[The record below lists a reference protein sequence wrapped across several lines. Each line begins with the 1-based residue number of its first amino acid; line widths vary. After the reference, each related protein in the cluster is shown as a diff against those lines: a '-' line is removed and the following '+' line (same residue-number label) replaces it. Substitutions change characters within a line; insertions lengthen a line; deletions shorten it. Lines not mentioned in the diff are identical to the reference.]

1 MTADGKA
8 AVTGAGG
15 PPPQSVPEMKMLG
28 KYQIERKLGA
38 GGMGTVYL
46 ARDTQLKRVVAL
58 KVLSRDKAQN
68 PTLVK
73 RFQAE
78 AQAAAQLRHDNIV
91 AVYDSGEADGYL
103 FIAMEY
109 VEGQDLFEM
118 VQRRGVTPVKRSIEI
133 IKQVAAALQHA
144 YEQNIV
150 HRDIKPS
157 NLLIAR
163 NGMVKVTDLGL
174 ARSVDDTLET
184 NITRAGTTVGTVDY
198 MSPEQARNSK
208 LADIRSDLYSLG
220 CTWYQMLT
228 GEPPYP
234 EGSVTN
240 KLQAHAIKP
249 IPDPRVIKPNIPEGL
264 TAVLQRMMA
273 KKPEDR
279 YQTPAELLDDLKHA
293 TLTHGAISREIFGDL
308 SDYNQKTVGQPGAAS
323 DEEDDDYD
331 GYEESGEDRA
341 TPDDVPTS
349 GAPTRR
355 KPTKAF
361 RKTEEEYE
369 TESRSTP
376 SRSRDPKDSFKPTEA
391 EPTRRS
397 KPAKALRETD
407 EEYEAETRSTPS
419 KSRDPN
425 DSSQP
430 TETEPTRR
438 SKPKTSRA
446 ADEEVETESRRSS
459 SKPRD
464 AKSDPKPTETEPAKA
479 KSHKP
484 LPPKRQPVNED
495 VEAEN
500 KSFNP
505 ETLKYLVA
513 ILGVIVTIGGLGL
526 LIQSYSGNVGLDANP
541 FAGAPDPKSAHQAA
555 AVAAGGSK
563 GTGKPSDEAN
573 TQTTDPATG
582 NTAGATTK
590 TTGPVAEFDVEAVPA
605 WATRD
610 AEPTGLP
617 ILTVGTGAKTG
628 THFPSLDEALR
639 AVPNAGAILKLVGGG
654 PFPLSYIEV
663 ANVKRLVVMA
673 SSSQDRPVIAL
684 KPSEGQGTAGIK
696 LADGTLEV
704 RGVHF
709 TLDRNQFPSGVKVLE
724 VIDGQL
730 FVQQS
735 SFTATGPDSVATIAM
750 VVGSTQ
756 DSSAEPRLVPS
767 VLVDRVVVRGDGLK
781 GLVIQRANADVVVRD
796 SLLVTGSAAA
806 VELTGHLVAGVADVV
821 TLKPRRIVRVIRS
834 TLYSR
839 RCAFDLSSTSDSSG
853 KPPRTD
859 VVLLDSLCCAQGV
872 AENSSLVLA
881 VRWPQVRS
889 TTEGWLTRL
898 KWISKGSLYLGF
910 EQLVDLG
917 PDSSFKV
924 SDATTWQ
931 RVWNAKHD
939 TKQFH
944 KLSFPGTVP
953 GDLSAVSPQEFDV
966 NALAYREIKS
976 SSGGLPGCP
985 IDRLTVPDAISQQRA
1000 AVLAMRPRLP
1010 TTFLKPAD
1018 PASIRKV
1025 DLKKQ
1030 DLGLV
1035 LNSNDWPS
1043 GTLFEASG
1051 NGLCLMSPAKIEGK
1065 AVRIFLRQIDGT
1077 PLKLQAKTSDGK
1089 APDATALFS
1098 IARGSLELT
1107 NAVVE
1112 GSANAKS
1119 NAPPW
1124 LIQASEATLILNGCR
1139 LQGSETDGPHQKGL
1153 ILWTTAAPA
1162 VSTADPPILF
1172 CRDSYLTGFGCG
1184 IRVESGQ
1191 GHIILRNSI
1200 IAIRGDGEDR
1210 GVGVDL
1216 RPVRA
1221 GNAMLTAVDAEHVTF
1236 STGGAAIRVQAATG
1250 SDDSV
1255 SSPLRLF
1262 VERCAVVPPLV
1273 FKAGEAAEATLLK
1286 CTGPVLEQKQIEW
1299 WGVANGVAKQV
1310 VHFLHREGD
1319 PPGASDKTGV
1329 AAWRQTWDKSHD
1341 VRLLVGDKG
1350 VYLAGELPIKWKD
1363 LRPGSFELHKS
1374 SQAATWAEGKPIG
1387 ANVRGVDEI
1396 SIAKKS
1402 GPETTTGT
1410 KAVTPSTPGTTIPNK
1425 KNVGF

>member
-1 MTADGKA
+1 MTADGNA

-28 KYQIERKLGA
+28 KYQIEKKLGA

-68 PTLVK
+68 PTLVR

-174 ARSVDDTLET
+174 ARSIDDTLET

-249 IPDPRVIKPNIPEGL
+249 IPDPRVLKPNIPEGL

-308 SDYNQKTVGQPGAAS
+308 SDYNQKTVRQPGAAV
-323 DEEDDDYD
+323 DEVEGDDYED
-331 GYEESGEDRA
+331 GYEDSGEDRA

-349 GAPTRR
+349 SAPTRR
-355 KPTKAF
+355 KPTKA
-361 RKTEEEYE
+361 
-369 TESRSTP
+369 
-376 SRSRDPKDSFKPTEA
+376 
-391 EPTRRS
+391 
-397 KPAKALRETD
+397 LRETD
-407 EEYEAETRSTPS
+407 EEHEAETRSTPG
-419 KSRDPN
+419 KLREPKDG
-425 DSSQP
+425 SQP

-438 SKPKTSRA
+438 SKPKTSRT
-446 ADEEVETESRRSS
+446 ADEEIETESRRSS
-459 SKPRD
+459 TKPRD
-464 AKSDPKPTETEPAKA
+464 AKSDPKPAETTPSKA

-484 LPPKRQPVNED
+484 LPPKRSPVNES
-495 VEAEN
+495 VEGEN
-500 KSFNP
+500 KSFNS

-513 ILGVIVTIGGLGL
+513 VFGVIVVIGGLGL
-526 LIQSYSGNVGLDANP
+526 LIQSYSGNVGFDDNP
-541 FAGAPDPKSAHQAA
+541 FARIPDPKSAHQAA
-555 AVAAGGSK
+555 ALAAGGSK
-563 GTGKPSDEAN
+563 GTGNPGDQAN
-573 TQTTDPATG
+573 PQTTDPATG

-590 TTGPVAEFDVEAVPA
+590 TTGPVAEFDVETLPA
-605 WATRD
+605 WASRD
-610 AEPTGLP
+610 AELTGLP
-617 ILTVGTGAKTG
+617 ILTVGSGAKTA

-639 AVPNAGAILKLVGGG
+639 AVSNAGAILKLMGGG

-663 ANVKRLVVMA
+663 ANAKRLVVMA
-673 SSSQDRPVIAL
+673 ASSQDRPVIAL

-696 LADGTLEV
+696 LSAGTLEV

-709 TLDRNQFPSGVKVLE
+709 TLDRNQFPGGAKILE
-724 VIDGQL
+724 VLDGQL

-735 SFTATGPDSVATIAM
+735 SFTATGPDSVSTVAM
-750 VVGSTQ
+750 VVGSAQ

-781 GLVIQRANADVVVRD
+781 GLAIQRANVDAVVRD
-796 SLLVTGSAAA
+796 SLLVTGSAAGI
-806 VELTGHLVAGVADVV
+806 ELTGQLVAGVADVV
-821 TLKPRRIVRVIRS
+821 THKPRRIVRVIRS

-839 RCAFDLSSTSDSSG
+839 RCAFDLSSTSDSGS

-859 VVLLDSLCCAQGV
+859 VVFQDSLCCAQGA
-872 AENSSLVLA
+872 AENSSLILA
-881 VRWPQVRS
+881 ARWPQVRS

-944 KLSFPGTVP
+944 KLSFPDTVS

-966 NALAYREIKS
+966 NALAYREVKS
-976 SSGGLPGCP
+976 SGGGLPGCP
-985 IDRLTVPDAISQQRA
+985 IDKLSVPDAVSQQRA

-1010 TTFLKPAD
+1010 TTVLKPVD
-1018 PASIRKV
+1018 PALIRKV

-1030 DLGLV
+1030 DLGVV
-1035 LNSNDWPS
+1035 LNSNDWPT

-1065 AVRIFLRQIDGT
+1065 AVRIYFRQIDGT

-1089 APDATALFS
+1089 APDASALLS
-1098 IARGSLELT
+1098 ITRGSLELT

-1112 GSANAKS
+1112 GSASAKA

-1124 LIQASEATLILNGCR
+1124 LIEASEASLILNGCR
-1139 LQGSETDGPHQKGL
+1139 LQGSETDGPHQQGL
-1153 ILWTTAAPA
+1153 VRWTTAAPA
-1162 VSTADPPILF
+1162 AATADPPILF

-1200 IAIRGDGEDR
+1200 IAIRGDGL
-1210 GVGVDL
+1210 DL

-1221 GNAMLTAVDAEHVTF
+1221 GNALLTAVDAEHVTF
-1236 STGGAAIRVQAATG
+1236 STGGAAIRVQAAEG
-1250 SDDSV
+1250 RDDPV
-1255 SSPLRLF
+1255 SSPLRFF
-1262 VERCAVVPPLV
+1262 VERCAIVPPLV
-1273 FKAGEAAEATLLK
+1273 FKAGEAAEATLVK
-1286 CTGPVLEQKQIEW
+1286 CAGPVLEQKQMEW

-1319 PPGASDKTGV
+1319 SLGVSDKTGV
-1329 AAWRQTWDKSHD
+1329 AAWRQAWDKSND
-1341 VRLLVGDKG
+1341 VRLLVGDNG

-1374 SQAATWAEGKPIG
+1374 SKAATWAEGRPIG
-1387 ANVRGVDEI
+1387 ANVRNVDEI
-1396 SIAKKS
+1396 SIAKKT
-1402 GPETTTGT
+1402 GPATGS
-1410 KAVTPSTPGTTIPNK
+1410 KAVTPGTTIPNK

>member
-1 MTADGKA
+1 MTAGGNA

-15 PPPQSVPEMKMLG
+15 SPPQSVPEMKMLG
-28 KYQIERKLGA
+28 KYQIEKKLGA

-68 PTLVK
+68 PTLVR

-163 NGMVKVTDLGL
+163 NGMVKLTDLGL

-208 LADIRSDLYSLG
+208 LADIRSDIYSLG

-249 IPDPRVIKPNIPEGL
+249 IPDPRDKKPNIPEGL

-279 YQTPAELLDDLKHA
+279 YQTPAELLEDLEHA
-293 TLTHGAISREIFGDL
+293 TLTRAAISREIFGDL
-308 SDYNQKTVGQPGAAS
+308 SDDDQETVRQPGAAS
-323 DEEDDDYD
+323 DDDDGDD
-331 GYEESGEDRA
+331 GCEEPGEDHA
-341 TPDDVPTS
+341 TPDEIPTS
-349 GAPTRR
+349 SAPTRR
-355 KPTKAF
+355 KPMK
-361 RKTEEEYE
+361 
-369 TESRSTP
+369 SP
-376 SRSRDPKDSFKPTEA
+376 
-391 EPTRRS
+391 
-397 KPAKALRETD
+397 RETNG
-407 EEYEAETRSTPS
+407 EYEAEARSTPGR
-419 KSRDPN
+419 SRDSR
-425 DSSQP
+425 DGSQP
-430 TETEPTRR
+430 AETEPTQR
-438 SKPKTSRA
+438 SRPKVSKA
-446 ADEEVETESRRSS
+446 VEEAIETESRRGSA
-459 SKPRD
+459 KPRE
-464 AKSDPKPTETEPAKA
+464 AKSDPKPTETTPSKA

-484 LPPKRQPVNED
+484 LPPKRQPVNEA
-495 VEAEN
+495 VETEK

-505 ETLKYLVA
+505 ETLKYLGAVFG
-513 ILGVIVTIGGLGL
+513 LIVVIGGLGL
-526 LIQSYSGNVGLDANP
+526 LIQTYSGNVGFDANP
-541 FAGAPDPKSAHQAA
+541 FAASPDPKFAHQP
-555 AVAAGGSK
+555 AVVATVGPKA
-563 GTGKPSDEAN
+563 TGRQDDQTG

-582 NTAGATTK
+582 NTNTAGATTK
-590 TTGPVAEFDVEAVPA
+590 TNSPVAEFDVEAVPA
-605 WATRD
+605 WAAGD

-617 ILTVGTGAKTG
+617 ILTIGAGAKTA
-628 THFPSLDEALR
+628 THFPSLDEALP
-639 AVPNAGAILKLVGGG
+639 AVSTAGAILKLVGGG

-663 ANVKRLVVMA
+663 ANIKRLVVMA
-673 SSSQDRPVIAL
+673 ASSQDRPVIAL

-696 LADGTLEV
+696 LAAGTLEV

-709 TLDRNQFPSGVKVLE
+709 TLDRNQFPNGVKVLE

-730 FVQQS
+730 FVRQS
-735 SFTATGPDSVATIAM
+735 SFTATGPDSVSTIAM

-756 DSSAEPRLVPS
+756 DSSAEPRIVPS

-806 VELTGHLVAGVADVV
+806 VEVTGHLVAGVADVV
-821 TLKPRRIVRVIRS
+821 TVKPRRIVRVIRS

-839 RCAFDLSSTSDSSG
+839 RCVFDLSSTSDSGG
-853 KPPRTD
+853 KPSRTD

-872 AENSSLVLA
+872 AENSSLILA
-881 VRWPQVRS
+881 ARWPQVRS
-889 TTEGWLTRL
+889 ITEGWLTRL

-939 TKQFH
+939 VKQFQ
-944 KLSFPGTVP
+944 KLTFPDATP
-953 GDLSAVSPQEFDV
+953 GDLSTVLPQEFEA
-966 NALAYREIKS
+966 NSLTYREVKS
-976 SSGGLPGCP
+976 SGGGLPGCP
-985 IDRLTVPDAISQQRA
+985 IDKLSVPDAISQQRA

-1010 TTFLKPAD
+1010 TTFLKPVD

-1030 DLGLV
+1030 DLGTV
-1035 LNSNDWPS
+1035 LNGNDWPT

-1065 AVRIFLRQIDGT
+1065 SVRIFFRQIDGT
-1077 PLKLQAKTSDGK
+1077 PLKLQAKTSDGA
-1089 APDATALFS
+1089 APDASALFS
-1098 IARGSLELT
+1098 ITRGSLELT

-1112 GSANAKS
+1112 GSASVKAS
-1119 NAPPW
+1119 VPPW
-1124 LIQASEATLILNGCR
+1124 LIQASEASLILNGCR
-1139 LQGSETDGPHQKGL
+1139 LQGSETDGPHQQGL
-1153 ILWTTAAPA
+1153 IRWTTAAPA
-1162 VSTADPPILF
+1162 TSTVDPPVLF

-1200 IAIRGDGEDR
+1200 VAIRGD
-1210 GVGVDL
+1210 GVDL

-1221 GNAMLTAVDAEHVTF
+1221 GNALLTAVDAEHITF
-1236 STGGAAIRVQAATG
+1236 STSGAAIRVQAAEG
-1250 SDDSV
+1250 SDDPV

-1273 FKAGEAAEATLLK
+1273 FKAGEAAEATLVK
-1286 CTGPVLEQKQIEW
+1286 CAGPVLEQKQVEW

-1310 VHFLHREGD
+1310 VHFIHSEGD
-1319 PPGASDKTGV
+1319 SSGASDKTGV
-1329 AAWRQTWDKSHD
+1329 AVWRQTWGKPHD

-1350 VYLAGELPIKWKD
+1350 VYLAGDLPNKWKD

-1396 SIAKKS
+1396 SVAKKS
-1402 GPETTTGT
+1402 GPETTTGA
-1410 KAVTPSTPGTTIPNK
+1410 KAGTPGTTIPNK

>member
-1 MTADGKA
+1 MTADGN
-8 AVTGAGG
+8 AVVAGAGG
-15 PPPQSVPEMKMLG
+15 SPPPVTEMKMLG

-46 ARDTQLKRVVAL
+46 ARDTQLKRIVAL

-249 IPDPRVIKPNIPEGL
+249 IPDPRVLKPNIPEGL

-279 YQTPAELLDDLKHA
+279 YQTPAELLEDLKHA
-293 TLTHGAISREIFGDL
+293 TLTRGAVSREIFDDL
-308 SDYNQKTVGQPGAAS
+308 SDDNQQTVRQPGAVP
-323 DEEDDDYD
+323 DDYDDDDDDDYD
-331 GYEESGEDRA
+331 DLVEDHA
-341 TPDDVPTS
+341 TPDDVAS
-349 GAPTRR
+349 SSAPTRR
-355 KPTKAF
+355 KSAKAP
-361 RKTEEEYE
+361 RETDEQYE
-369 TESRSTP
+369 AEARSTP
-376 SRSRDPKDSFKPTEA
+376 RRARDPNDSSKPTDA

-397 KPAKALRETD
+397 KPTKAPRETD
-407 EEYEAETRSTPS
+407 EEYGAETRSTPRRA
-419 KSRDPN
+419 RDPN
-425 DSSQP
+425 DSSP
-430 TETEPTRR
+430 PSETESTRR

-446 ADEEVETESRRSS
+446 ADEEIATESRRSS

-464 AKSDPKPTETEPAKA
+464 ARSDPKPTETAPAKA

-484 LPPKRQPVNED
+484 LPPKRQPVDES
-495 VEAEN
+495 VETEK
-500 KSFNP
+500 KSFSP
-505 ETLKYLVA
+505 ETLKYLGAVF
-513 ILGVIVTIGGLGL
+513 GVIVVIGGLGW
-526 LIQSYSGNVGLDANP
+526 LIQAYSGNVGFDDNP
-541 FAGAPDPKSAHQAA
+541 FAGAPDSKSAHQAA

-563 GTGKPSDEAN
+563 GTGKPSDQA
-573 TQTTDPATG
+573 TDPATG
-582 NTAGATTK
+582 NTAGATPK
-590 TTGPVAEFDVEAVPA
+590 TTGPVADFDVEALPA
-605 WATRD
+605 WASRD

-617 ILTVGTGAKTG
+617 ILTVGSGAKTA
-628 THFPSLDEALR
+628 THFPALDEALR

-654 PFPLSYIEV
+654 PFPLSYIELT
-663 ANVKRLVVMA
+663 NVKRLVVMA
-673 SSSQDRPVIAL
+673 ASSQDRPVIAL
-684 KPSEGQGTAGIK
+684 KPAEGQGTAGIK
-696 LADGTLEV
+696 LVEGTLEV

-709 TLDRNQFPSGVKVLE
+709 TLDRNQFPNGAKVLE
-724 VIDGQL
+724 VLDGQL

-735 SFTATGPDSVATIAM
+735 SFTATGPDSVSTVAM
-750 VVGSTQ
+750 VMGSTQ

-796 SLLVTGSAAA
+796 SLLVTGSAAV

-821 TLKPRRIVRVIRS
+821 THKPRRIVRVIRS

-839 RCAFDLSSTSDSSG
+839 RCAFDLSSTSDSGS

-859 VVLLDSLCCAQGV
+859 VVLIDSLCCAQGV
-872 AENSSLVLA
+872 AENSSLILA
-881 VRWPQVRS
+881 ARWPQARS

-898 KWISKGSLYLGF
+898 KWTSKGSLYLGF

-931 RVWNAKHD
+931 RLWNAKHD
-939 TKQFH
+939 IKQFQ
-944 KLSFPGTVP
+944 KLTFPDAAPV
-953 GDLSAVSPQEFDV
+953 DLSAVSPQEFD
-966 NALAYREIKS
+966 ASTLTYREIKS
-976 SSGGLPGCP
+976 SSGGWPGCP
-985 IDRLTVPDAISQQRA
+985 IDRLSVPDAMSQQRA

-1010 TTFLKPAD
+1010 TTFLQPAD
-1018 PASIRKV
+1018 PASIRKI

-1035 LNSNDWPS
+1035 LNSNDWPT

-1051 NGLCLMSPAKIEGK
+1051 NGLCSMSPAKIEGK
-1065 AVRIFLRQIDGT
+1065 AVRIFFRQIDGA
-1077 PLKLQAKTSDGK
+1077 PLKLQARTSDGK
-1089 APDATALFS
+1089 APDASALFS
-1098 IARGSLELT
+1098 ITRGSLELT

-1112 GSANAKS
+1112 GSASAKS
-1119 NAPPW
+1119 SAPPW

-1139 LQGSETDGPHQKGL
+1139 LQGSEIDGPHQQGL
-1153 ILWTTAAPA
+1153 VRWTTAAPA
-1162 VSTADPPILF
+1162 AATVDPPILF

-1200 IAIRGDGEDR
+1200 VAIRGDGVDR
-1210 GVGVDL
+1210 GVGLDL

-1221 GNAMLTAVDAEHVTF
+1221 GNALLTAVDVEHVTF
-1236 STGGAAIRVQAATG
+1236 STGGAAIRVQAAAG
-1250 SDDSV
+1250 SDDPV

-1262 VERCAVVPPLV
+1262 VERCAVVPPLT
-1273 FKAGEAAEATLLK
+1273 FKAGEAAEATLVK
-1286 CTGPVLEQKQIEW
+1286 CAGPVIEQKQMEW

-1341 VRLLVGDKG
+1341 ARLLVGDNG

-1374 SQAATWAEGKPIG
+1374 SKAATWAEGKPIG
-1387 ANVRGVDEI
+1387 ANVRGVDEV

-1410 KAVTPSTPGTTIPNK
+1410 KAVTPGTPGTTIPNK